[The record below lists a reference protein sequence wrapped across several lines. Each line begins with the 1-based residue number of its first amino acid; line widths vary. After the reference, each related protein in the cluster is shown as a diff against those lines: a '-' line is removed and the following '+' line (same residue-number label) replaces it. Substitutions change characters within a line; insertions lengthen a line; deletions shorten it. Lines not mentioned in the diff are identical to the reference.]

1 MDIVDAARDVT
12 RALAV
17 RLESGSALEA
27 VAAGGDGDP
36 AGWLA
41 GRLAEQPDM
50 DIAEALRLL
59 AAQPADAERAT
70 AVVGRLV
77 MRAAADSDFAE
88 DLRSRAHLCA
98 AAGAQQARVDSGGVA
113 MNSGG
118 GLDVSDARITGR
130 DDNSGRSFTVGTDGT
145 LIHSP
150 VVTATGAKAK
160 VFVGGKLSK
169 RKIFLLPFGFFIRVG
184 RKAGTAAAA
193 HPAAAATACTVIVV
207 GGATGAIALAQ
218 APASLSTSPASFSG
232 FWQGTITEAGKPAG
246 YPADVAITGGPL
258 NGTVGSVNLASQ
270 HCTSALTLTEAHQQE
285 LKIADSVTLG
295 SCAGGTLVL
304 KPEGDEL
311 RYTLTHPDGTTATG
325 LLKRVQSFASPPAP
339 TTAAPQ
345 LPKPLQIVNSGQP
358 VVPLPSNAKGYTLPG
373 IQYPAVVPG
382 TLPADAAKKLDI
394 AIQQPI
400 HDWAAAVMS
409 AAATSPVS
417 YSAGPLGATETTTVT
432 TAGQLVSVFYEYQGS
447 DDLGGGG
454 GQVLVVR
461 GDTDAVPSTS
471 DILTPA
477 AKETPGL
484 QRIATAIGGA
494 LSEPDCSPLTAK
506 DLATDF
512 GPKTSALEIG
522 MAVSMGV
529 APNGLDFMAE
539 PGRQNCGLIGSGPS
553 RTVFVP
559 FTQLSG
565 LVNPDIIA
573 LAEAKTAPAVPVTGS
588 ASGSTASGPAAVAT
602 TSATTSAQADGPDCG
617 LPTQDLGGDHLI
629 VLNGAMTCA
638 QAQKILTDYLND
650 GSNWQGSG
658 GFDTVDGMQCGH
670 NSVAGRASSGIWAS
684 CGTSDTAA
692 FETKRPS

>member
-41 GRLAEQPDM
+41 GRSTEQPDT

-77 MRAAADSDFAE
+77 MRAAADGDFAE
-88 DLRSRAHLCA
+88 DLRGRAQLCA

-130 DDNSGRSFTVGTDGT
+130 DDNSGQSFTVGTEGT
-145 LIHSP
+145 LIHNP
-150 VVTATGAKAK
+150 VVTATGGK
-160 VFVGGKLSK
+160 VKILVGGKLSK
-169 RKIFLLPFGFFIRVG
+169 RKIFLLPFGFFVRVG

-193 HPAAAATACTVIVV
+193 HPAAAAAACTVIVV

-218 APASLSTSPASFSG
+218 APASLSISPASFSG

-258 NGTVGSVNLASQ
+258 NGTVGSVNLTSQ

-285 LKIADSVTLG
+285 LKITDNVTLG
-295 SCAGGTLVL
+295 SCGGGALVL

-358 VVPLPSNAKGYTLPG
+358 VVPLPSNAKGYTLPD
-373 IQYPAVVPG
+373 IQYPTVVPG
-382 TLPADAAKKLDI
+382 TLPADVAKKLDI

-400 HDWAAAVMS
+400 QDWANSVLSGALSSS
-409 AAATSPVS
+409 AMNYA
-417 YSAGPLGATETTTVT
+417 AGPLGAAEKTTVT
-432 TAGQLVSVFYEYQGS
+432 TAGQLVSVFYQYQAG
-447 DDLGGGG
+447 DDLGGDGG
-454 GQVLVVR
+454 RTVLVR
-461 GDTDAVPSTS
+461 GDTDAVVPVL

-477 AKETPGL
+477 AKEAPGL
-484 QRIATAIGGA
+484 QRIATAIDGA
-494 LSEPDCSPLTAK
+494 LSQSTCQPLTA
-506 DLATDF
+506 DRLAADF
-512 GPKTSALEIG
+512 SSKAGTPPTGL
-522 MAVSMGV
+522 AVTMGV
-529 APNGLDFMAE
+529 ESKGLDFLAE
-539 PGRQNCGLIGSGPS
+539 PGRQDCGLIGSGPDD
-553 RTVFVP
+553 TVFVP
-559 FTQLSG
+559 FSQLSG

-573 LAEAKTAPAVPVTGS
+573 LAGAKTAPA
-588 ASGSTASGPAAVAT
+588 ASLTSSTNPTGPASSAAST
-602 TSATTSAQADGPDCG
+602 TAATSAQGKGPDCG
-617 LPTQDLGGDHLI
+617 LPAQDLGGDHLI
-629 VLNGAMTCA
+629 VLDATMTCA
-638 QAQKILTDYLND
+638 QAQKLLTDYLND
-650 GSNWQGSG
+650 TSNWQGSG

-670 NSVAGRASSGIWAS
+670 NSVAGRASSGVWAT
-684 CGTSDTAA
+684 CGTPDTAA

>member
-27 VAAGGDGDP
+27 VAAGGDGEP

-41 GRLAEQPDM
+41 GRSAEQPDS

-77 MRAAADSDFAE
+77 MRAAADRDFAE
-88 DLRSRAHLCA
+88 DLQSRAHLCA
-98 AAGAQQARVDSGGVA
+98 AAGAQQARVDGGGVA

-130 DDNSGRSFTVGTDGT
+130 DGNSGQSFTVGTDGT
-145 LIHSP
+145 LIHKP

-184 RKAGTAAAA
+184 HKAGAAAVA
-193 HPAAAATACTVIVV
+193 HPAAAVAACTVTVV

-285 LKIADSVTLG
+285 LKITDSVTLG
-295 SCAGGTLVL
+295 SCGGGTLVL

-311 RYTLTHPDGTTATG
+311 RYTLTHPDHTTATG
-325 LLKRVQSFASPPAP
+325 LLKRVQSFAAPAP
-339 TTAAPQ
+339 TATAPQ
-345 LPKPLQIVNSGQP
+345 LPKPLQIVNSNQP
-358 VVPLPSNAKGYTLPG
+358 VVPVPTNAKGYTLPD
-373 IQYPAVVPG
+373 IQYPTVVPG
-382 TLPADAAKKLDI
+382 TLSADAAKKLDI

-400 HDWAAAVMS
+400 HDWATAVLSGAVSSQFMS
-409 AAATSPVS
+409 YP
-417 YSAGPLGATETTTVT
+417 AGPLGATETTTVT
-432 TAGQLVSVFYEYQGS
+432 AAGQLVSMFYQYQAS
-447 DDLGGGG
+447 DDLGGDG
-454 GQVLVVR
+454 GQVVVVR
-461 GDTDAVPSTS
+461 GDTDAVIPML

-477 AKETPGL
+477 GKATSGL
-484 QRIATAIGGA
+484 QRIATAINGA
-494 LSEPDCSPLTAK
+494 LSESTCEPLTAG
-506 DLATDF
+506 DLATAF
-512 GPKTSALEIG
+512 SPQVGALAFG

-529 APNGLDFMAE
+529 EPNGLDFMAE
-539 PGRQNCGLIGSGPS
+539 PGRQDCGLIGSGPVH
-553 RTVFVP
+553 TVVVP

-565 LVNPDIIA
+565 LVNPDIVA
-573 LAEAKTAPAVPVTGS
+573 LAGAKTAPAAGS
-588 ASGSTASGPAAVAT
+588 ASSAGPTSSAASGASSAAAT
-602 TSATTSAQADGPDCG
+602 TSARANGPDCG

-629 VLNGAMTCA
+629 VLNGTMTCA

-658 GFDTVDGMQCGH
+658 GFDTVDGMQCSH
-670 NSVAGRASSGIWAS
+670 NSVAGRASSGIWAG

>member
-1 MDIVDAARDVT
+1 MDVVDAARDVT

-41 GRLAEQPDM
+41 GRSAEQPDTA
-50 DIAEALRLL
+50 IAEALRLL
-59 AAQPADAERAT
+59 AAGPADAERAT

-77 MRAAADSDFAE
+77 MRAAADPDFAE
-88 DLRSRAHLCA
+88 ELVSRARLSA

-118 GLDVSDARITGR
+118 AMDVSDARITGG
-130 DDNSGRSFTVGTDGT
+130 DDNSGQLFTIGTDGT

-160 VFVGGKLSK
+160 IFVGGKLSK

-193 HPAAAATACTVIVV
+193 HPAAAAAACTVIVV

-218 APASLSTSPASFSG
+218 APASLSTSPTSFSG
-232 FWQGTITEAGKPAG
+232 FWQGTITEAGRPAG

-258 NGTVGSVNLASQ
+258 SGTVGSVNLTSQ
-270 HCTSALTLTEAHQQE
+270 HCTSALTLTEAHERE
-285 LKIADSVTLG
+285 LRITDDVTLG

-311 RYTLTHPDGTTATG
+311 RYTLTHADGTTATG
-325 LLKRVQSFASPPAP
+325 LLKRVQSFAAPAP
-339 TTAAPQ
+339 TATAPQ
-345 LPKPLQIVNSGQP
+345 LPKPLQIVNSHQP
-358 VVPLPSNAKGYTLPG
+358 VVPLPSNAKGYTLPDV
-373 IQYPAVVPG
+373 QYPTVASG
-382 TLPADAAKKLDI
+382 TVPADTARKLDI
-394 AIQQPI
+394 ALQQPI
-400 HDWAAAVMS
+400 QDWAGGVLSDAVS
-409 AAATSPVS
+409 SQFYPP
-417 YSAGPLGATETTTVT
+417 GPLAASEQTSVA
-432 TAGQLVSVFYEYQGS
+432 TAGQLTSLFYRYQAT

-454 GQVLVVR
+454 GQVVVVR
-461 GDTDAVPSTS
+461 GDTDAVVSLS

-477 AKETPGL
+477 AKETSGL
-484 QRIATAIGGA
+484 QRIATAINGT
-494 LSEPDCSPLTAK
+494 LNEPRCPLLTAAE
-506 DLATDF
+506 LGTDF
-512 GPKTSALEIG
+512 GPKTDNFADGL
-522 MAVSMGV
+522 AASMGV
-529 APNGLDFMAE
+529 EPTGLDFMVE
-539 PGRQNCGLIGSGPS
+539 PGRQDCGLGGSGPGS
-553 RTVFVP
+553 TVFVP
-559 FTQLSG
+559 FTQLAG

-573 LAEAKTAPAVPVTGS
+573 LADAKTAPATAPASSAGPTSSVPS
-588 ASGSTASGPAAVAT
+588 AAAT
-602 TSATTSAQADGPDCG
+602 TSTSAQADGPDCG

-629 VLNGAMTCA
+629 VLNGTMTCA

-650 GSNWQGSG
+650 HSNWQGSG
-658 GFDTVDGMQCGH
+658 GFDTVDGLQCGH
-670 NSVAGRASSGIWAS
+670 DSVAGRASSGIWAS
-684 CGTSDTAA
+684 CGTAEKAA

>member
-1 MDIVDAARDVT
+1 MDVVDAARDVT

-41 GRLAEQPDM
+41 GRSAEQPDTA
-50 DIAEALRLL
+50 IAEALRLL

-77 MRAAADSDFAE
+77 MKAAADPDFAE
-88 DLRSRAHLCA
+88 ELVSRARLSA

-118 GLDVSDARITGR
+118 AMDVSDARITGGG
-130 DDNSGRSFTVGTDGT
+130 DNSGQSFTIGPDGT

-160 VFVGGKLSK
+160 IFVGGKLSK

-193 HPAAAATACTVIVV
+193 HPAAAAAACTVIVV

-218 APASLSTSPASFSG
+218 APASLSTSPTSFSG
-232 FWQGTITEAGKPAG
+232 FWQGTITEAGRPAG
-246 YPADVAITGGPL
+246 YSADVAITGGPL
-258 NGTVGSVNLASQ
+258 NGTVGSVNLTSQ
-270 HCTSALTLTEAHQQE
+270 HCTSALTLTEAHEQD
-285 LKIADSVTLG
+285 LKITDDVTLG

-311 RYTLTHPDGTTATG
+311 RYTLTHADGTTATG
-325 LLKRVQSFASPPAP
+325 LLKRVQSFAAPAP
-339 TTAAPQ
+339 TATAPQ
-345 LPKPLQIVNSGQP
+345 LPKPLQIVNSNQP
-358 VVPLPSNAKGYTLPG
+358 VVPLPSNAKGYTLPD
-373 IQYPAVVPG
+373 IQYPTVVPG

-394 AIQQPI
+394 ALQQPI
-400 HDWAAAVMS
+400 QDWAAAVFTD
-409 AAATSPVS
+409 AATS
-417 YSAGPLGATETTTVT
+417 SAETFPSGALGPTEQSTETS
-432 TAGQLVSVFYEYQGS
+432 AGQLVSVFYRYQAS
-447 DDLGGGG
+447 DDLGGDG
-454 GQVLVVR
+454 GQIVLVR
-461 GDTDAVPSTS
+461 GDTDAVVPVP

-477 AKETPGL
+477 AKEAPGL
-484 QRIATAIGGA
+484 QRIATAINGA
-494 LSEPDCSPLTAK
+494 LSEAEPGCQPLTGDDLAK
-506 DLATDF
+506 DLLTVSTGLAKSTDATI
-512 GPKTSALEIG
+512 GVETS
-522 MAVSMGV
+522 
-529 APNGLDFMAE
+529 GLDFMVE
-539 PGRQNCGLIGSGPS
+539 PGRQDCGLIGSGPA
-553 RTVFVP
+553 RTVLVP

-573 LAEAKTAPAVPVTGS
+573 LAGAKAAPAAPASS
-588 ASGSTASGPAAVAT
+588 APSAA
-602 TSATTSAQADGPDCG
+602 ATTSAQANGPDCG

-629 VLNGAMTCA
+629 VLNGSMTCA

-650 GSNWQGSG
+650 HSNWQGSG

-670 NSVAGRASSGIWAS
+670 NSIAGRDSSGIWAS

-692 FETKRPS
+692 FETKRP